1 MSRRTTTRTT
11 PAGKGSTQVTGETK
25 DGSKARFSP
34 IDRRTFLALG
44 TAGAATMV
52 ASASMAAAVTAG
64 GPNPS
69 PRSDRPV
76 GLDPATGRDTVNG
89 RAFHGDVYRLALA
102 ATDGFV
108 SMPQGADPIAPYFP
122 DPIGVQQNRTTYTFG
137 FRNVTDLDQ
146 PQVAAQK
153 GMTQVCAPL
162 FGVPADSELW
172 VVLTNLGLQLRPD
185 LVDSHTLHWHGFR
198 NAIPFYD
205 GVPETS
211 ISVPIG
217 RDFTYVFRPKDAGTY
232 MYHCHFEDVEHVT
245 MGMTGIV
252 YVTPTDAVP
261 GGHKGLTYGVHDGA
275 PVPASNDTA
284 YDREYAIILTEID
297 SRAHWNDAHIQ
308 TTDWTD
314 FHPEF
319 WLMNGRAYPDT
330 VKANGVRNPDG
341 SLSHPTDAHLDQ
353 QPLSSLIECNAGEKV
368 LIRLV
373 NLGFQ
378 NHTLTLPGIP
388 MDVVG
393 RDARYV
399 PAAARRKATDTVQL
413 GPGESRDIIIT
424 PTAAGTFPFFNRD
437 LSRYTGS
444 STDASGQWLGGQRTH
459 VVVSPA
465 GTLGAQPKPNG
476 HVGDT
481 DPLAGG
487 GPLPT
492 FVEHLA

>member
-1 MSRRTTTRTT
+1 MN
-11 PAGKGSTQVTGETK
+11 
-25 DGSKARFSP
+25 GSKARSAP
-34 IDRRTFLALG
+34 IGRRTFLALG
-44 TAGAATMV
+44 TAGAATMM
-52 ASASMAAAVTAG
+52 ASAAAAAAVTAG
-64 GPNPS
+64 GPNAS
-69 PRSDRPV
+69 RRSDDPV
-76 GLDPATGRDTVNG
+76 GLDPATGRDVLNG
-89 RAFHGDVYRLALA
+89 QAFNGDVYRLALA

-108 SMPQGADPIAPYFP
+108 SMPATADPIAPYFP
-122 DPIGVQQNRTTYTFG
+122 DPLANPAERTTYTFG
-137 FRNVTDLDQ
+137 FRNVTNMDQ

-153 GMTQVCAPL
+153 GRTQISAPL

-172 VVLTNLGLQLRPD
+172 VVLSNLGLTLRPD
-185 LVDSHTLHWHGFR
+185 LVDSHTMHWHGFR

-252 YVTPTDAVP
+252 YVSPNKTDRV
-261 GGHKGLTYGVHDGA
+261 GLDGTAGFTKKAYGKHDGDA
-275 PVPASNDTA
+275 TGESA
-284 YDREYAIILTEID
+284 YHREYAIILTEID

-330 VKANGVRNPDG
+330 ITPNGVRNADG
-341 SLSHPTDAHLDQ
+341 TLSHPTQTRLDQ
-353 QPLSSLIECNAGEKV
+353 QPLSSLIECNADETV

-413 GPGESRDIIIT
+413 GPGESRDVLIR
-424 PTAAGTFPFFNRD
+424 PTKAGTFPLFNRD
-437 LSRYTGS
+437 LSRYSGS
-444 STDASGQWLGGQRTH
+444 ATDTTNGQWVGGQRTH
-459 VVVSPA
+459 VIVNAA
-465 GTLGAQPKPNG
+465 GAAAAQLKPNG
-476 HVGDT
+476 APGEDYW
-481 DPLAGG
+481 PGEQ
-487 GPLPT
+487 PQ
-492 FVEHLA
+492 FVQHLGA

>member
-1 MSRRTTTRTT
+1 MTTAGSAGGSR
-11 PAGKGSTQVTGETK
+11 AMH
-25 DGSKARFSP
+25 SP
-34 IDRRTFLALG
+34 IGRRTFLALG
-44 TAGAATMV
+44 TAGAATMM

-69 PRSDRPV
+69 PRSPRPL
-76 GLDPATGRDTVNG
+76 GLDPASGRDVAETK
-89 RAFHGDVYRLALA
+89 AFHGDVYRLALA

-108 SMPQGADPIAPYFP
+108 SMPLGVDPIAPYYP
-122 DPIGVQQNRTTYTFG
+122 DPLAGDSRSTYTFG
-137 FRNVTDLDQ
+137 FRNVTNMNQ

-153 GMTQVCAPL
+153 GVTQISAPL
-162 FGVPADSELW
+162 FGVPAGSELW
-172 VVLTNLGLQLRPD
+172 VVLTNLGLQIRPD

-252 YVTPTDAVP
+252 YVSPEVGDRT
-261 GGHKGLTYGVHDGA
+261 GLDGTTGFTKKAYGTHDGDA
-275 PVPASNDTA
+275 TGETA
-284 YDREYAIILTEID
+284 YHREYAIILTEID

-330 VKANGVRNPDG
+330 VAANGVRNADG
-341 SLSHPTDAHLDQ
+341 TFSHPEARLEQ
-353 QPLSSLIECNAGEKV
+353 QPHSSLIECNANETV

-378 NHTLTLPGIP
+378 NHTMTLPGVP

-413 GPGESRDIIIT
+413 GPGESRDILIR
-424 PTAAGTFPFFNRD
+424 PTTAGTFPFFNRD
-437 LSRYTGS
+437 LSRYTGAGN
-444 STDASGQWLGGQRTH
+444 DQWVGGQRTN
-459 VVVSPA
+459 VVVHV
-465 GTLGAQPKPNG
+465 GGAAPQLKPNG
-476 HVGDT
+476 APGETAWD
-481 DPLAGG
+481 GE
-487 GPLPT
+487 LPIIA
-492 FVEHLA
+492 ERL

>member
-1 MSRRTTTRTT
+1 M
-11 PAGKGSTQVTGETK
+11 
-25 DGSKARFSP
+25 DGSKAGFSP
-34 IDRRTFLALG
+34 IGRRTFLALG

-52 ASASMAAAVTAG
+52 VSASMAAAVTAG
-64 GPNPS
+64 GATAS
-69 PRSDRPV
+69 PRSPQPN
-76 GLDPATGRDTVNG
+76 GLDPHTGRDPQG
-89 RAFHGDVYRLALA
+89 KGFHGDVYRLALA

-108 SMPQGADPIAPYFP
+108 SMPSGAAAIAPYYP
-122 DPIGVQQNRTTYTFG
+122 DPLADENRTTYTFG
-137 FRNVTDLDQ
+137 FRNVTEMDQ
-146 PQVAAQK
+146 PQVSAQK
-153 GMTQVCAPL
+153 GHTQISAPL
-162 FGVPADSELW
+162 FGVPSGSELW

-252 YVTPTDAVP
+252 YVTPEVGDVVGL
-261 GGHKGLTYGVHDGA
+261 GGSTGFSKKAYGTHDGDA
-275 PVPASNDTA
+275 TGETA
-284 YDREYAIILTEID
+284 YHREYAIILTEID

-330 VKANGVRNPDG
+330 LAENGVRNADG
-341 SLSHPTDAHLDQ
+341 TFSHPDRRLEQ
-353 QPLSSLIECNAGEKV
+353 QPHSSLIECNENETV

-378 NHTLTLPGIP
+378 NHTMTLPGIP

-399 PAAARRKATDTVQL
+399 PGAARRKATDTVQL
-413 GPGESRDIIIT
+413 GPGESRDILIR
-424 PTAAGTFPFFNRD
+424 PTKAGTYPFFNRD

-444 STDASGQWLGGQRTH
+444 STDTTHGQWVGGQRTD
-459 VVVSPA
+459 VVVHAA
-465 GTLGAQPKPNG
+465 GVAAAQLKPNG
-476 HVGDT
+476 APGET
-481 DPLAGG
+481 PWGG
-487 GPLPT
+487 ELPQ
-492 FVEHLA
+492 FVETIR